1 MMEIKCWDWTS
12 KIPPCQAAC
21 PAGTDVTGYVIATAQ
36 GRYQD
41 AYQAL
46 KDTLPLPAIC
56 AYICHH
62 PCESKCVRGRVDE
75 PISIKAVKRF
85 VTDYAASQP
94 QKGAGRVRKAD
105 GKKQKVA
112 IIGSGPAGLAAAQNL
127 ALRGHD
133 VTVFEALPVA
143 GGMLAVGIP
152 EFVLPRK
159 VLNSEIDAIES
170 LGIKI
175 KTNTRIGK
183 DIGFDEL
190 RQQYKAI
197 FIATGK
203 QNSARLNLPGM
214 DAQGVIPALSFLS
227 DANLGKLKKLQG
239 KVAIIGG
246 GNVAMDAARTAVRL
260 GASEVFCACLEKE
273 DQMLAFEWE
282 VERAAAEGVKLFC
295 GRAPQQVVTSN
306 GKVSGLQFADV
317 ESIKIDSAGRF
328 NPVVCKG
335 TECTMEADTL
345 IVAIGQSSDLSF
357 LQGVK
362 GLEFNQRGGLVIDP
376 DSLSTGMP
384 GVFAGGDITAPTGTA
399 VEAIAAGKKAAMSID
414 RFLRGD
420 SNGTGKLEVLVEV
433 SDDNLPK
440 FVERRKRQDMPVM
453 DVSKRKR
460 IFDVVELGLSEKVAV
475 QEASRCLNCPMCG
488 NCIFDRSQ
496 MCFKT
501 ASRLL

>member
-1 MMEIKCWDWTS
+1 MEIKCWDWIS
-12 KIPPCQAAC
+12 KRPPCQAAC
-21 PAGTDVTGYVIATAQ
+21 PAGTDVPGYVVAAAQ
-36 GRYQD
+36 GRYAD

-75 PISIKAVKRF
+75 PISIKSVKRF
-85 VTDYAASQP
+85 VTDWAASQP
-94 QKGAGRVRKAD
+94 AKKAPAPKKAD
-105 GKKQKVA
+105 TERQKVA
-112 IIGSGPAGLAAAQNL
+112 IIGSGPAGLAAAQGL
-127 ALRGHD
+127 ALKGYD

-159 VLNSEIDAIES
+159 VLQSEIDAIES
-170 LGIKI
+170 LGVKI
-175 KTNTRIGK
+175 RTNTRIGK
-183 DIGFDEL
+183 DISFDDL
-190 RQQYKAI
+190 RQQYKGI
-197 FIATGK
+197 FIAIGK
-203 QNSARLNLPGM
+203 QNSAKLNLPGM
-214 DAQGVIPALSFLS
+214 DAQGVVPALSFLA
-227 DANLGKLKKLQG
+227 DANLGKLKKLTG

-246 GNVAMDAARTAVRL
+246 GNVAMDCARAAVRL

-282 VERAAAEGVKLFC
+282 VDRAVAEGVKLFC
-295 GRAPQQVVTSN
+295 GRTPQQVVTSN
-306 GKVSGLQFADV
+306 GKVCGLQFADV
-317 ESIKIDSAGRF
+317 ESIKIDEAGRF
-328 NPVVCKG
+328 LPVACKG

-345 IVAIGQSSDLSF
+345 IVAIGQSADVSF

-362 GLEFNQRGGLVIDP
+362 GLEFTKRGALAIDP

-384 GVFAGGDITAPTGTA
+384 GVFAGGDITAPAGTA
-399 VEAIAAGKKAAMSID
+399 VDAIAAGKKAAQNID

-420 SNGTGKLEVLVEV
+420 TNGKGALAVDVEV
-433 SDDNLPK
+433 PDDRLPK
-440 FVERRKRQDMPVM
+440 FVQKRKRQEMPLM
-453 DVSKRKR
+453 DVSKRKKT
-460 IFDVVELGLSEKVAV
+460 FDVVEQGFSEKVAV

-488 NCIFDRSQ
+488 NCMFDRSQ